1 MLLCLYCS
9 ALWATG
15 SALYFYHCVIACPLF
30 MIISS
35 LYLWFAGT
43 RIHRSTWQRMQ
54 ETSPQ
59 AASAAPTSQC
69 SPTLP
74 LRPNSH
80 SGTTTALQTFTP
92 PVPKLPGH
100 RYRAGTHRSTLVNRS
115 ACLLSVVARRDFA
128 AESQRVLTVQTY
140 QCWRARVW
148 SLWGAAGFYLK
159 YVLLVF
165 GLSDSVR
172 VFLQWFFSSLSGL
185 SGDAAL
191 VKFMYLAFTCLPCGN
206 HHRRFKSLV
215 LCSCDVFQAVMNSL
229 CLLFL
234 EVFGFASPSLG

>member
-1 MLLCLYCS
+1 M
-9 ALWATG
+9 
-15 SALYFYHCVIACPLF
+15 F
-30 MIISS
+30 ISS
-35 LYLWFAGT
+35 LYLRFAGT
-43 RIHRSTWQRMQ
+43 RIHRLTWRWMR

-59 AASAAPTSQC
+59 AASAATTSQC

-74 LRPNSH
+74 LWPNSH

-92 PVPKLPGH
+92 VPKLPGH
-100 RYRAGTHRSTLVNRS
+100 RYRAGTHHSTLVNRS
-115 ACLLSVVARRDFA
+115 VCLLSVVARDFA
-128 AESQRVLTVQTY
+128 AESQRVLTMQTY

-185 SGDAAL
+185 SEDLAL
-191 VKFMYLAFTCLPCGN
+191 VKFMYFAFTCLPCWN
-206 HHRRFKSLV
+206 HHRQFKSLV